1 MFRFLGNV
9 VKFIG
14 CVFIFLFVLGCIV
27 DFTSSDVNKNQNKV
41 HQTSKIKGDMSKSK
55 STSDD
60 DWLDDS
66 SSDVDSSSED
76 DTTASST
83 SSSNDDNGPTK
94 QQQAALNSANEYLD
108 YQGFSEKGLF
118 NQLTSESE
126 GFSNED
132 AQYAIDNLKNVDWN
146 KQALRTAEDY
156 NSEGDMST
164 NSIYEQLVSDAEG
177 FTPDQANYAVNN
189 LSK

>member
-41 HQTSKIKGDMSKSK
+41 HQTSKVKGDMSKSK

-66 SSDVDSSSED
+66 SSDVVSSSEN
-76 DTTASST
+76 DTTDSST
-83 SSSNDDNGPTK
+83 NSSDDDKPTK

-108 YQGFSEKGLF
+108 YQGFSEKGF
-118 NQLTSESE
+118 NLRNREDDYNIKPEASE
-126 GFSNED
+126 G
-132 AQYAIDNLKNVDWN
+132 ACV
-146 KQALRTAEDY
+146 
-156 NSEGDMST
+156 
-164 NSIYEQLVSDAEG
+164 V
-177 FTPDQANYAVNN
+177 
-189 LSK
+189 